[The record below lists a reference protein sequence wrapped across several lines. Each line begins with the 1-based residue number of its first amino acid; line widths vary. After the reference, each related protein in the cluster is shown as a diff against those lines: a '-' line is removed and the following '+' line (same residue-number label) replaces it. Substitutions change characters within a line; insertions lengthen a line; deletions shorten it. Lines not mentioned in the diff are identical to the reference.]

1 MKNVVVCLLLVN
13 MLLIYSTEFGVCD
26 ETTKTLPKLWTKSI
40 LFWEWVI
47 YILQNF
53 HQPPESLLCFRTIA
67 LENLLSLLCTNQRI
81 LCSAKRWIVIMV
93 VHTTSSN
100 DTVSLSLFKLVS
112 FGICVF
118 MNTSHTHSYTKD
130 VFFRNTDSM
139 DATSFTKCVDVCMR
153 KANTQKNELMTVG
166 TFNGNRKRNIHSST
180 KTTTTKATMSSRW
193 KWCSLSIS
201 VLIRGTALFVGFVI
215 K

>member
-130 VFFRNTDSM
+130 VFFSEHR
-139 DATSFTKCVDVCMR
+139 
-153 KANTQKNELMTVG
+153 
-166 TFNGNRKRNIHSST
+166 FNGCHFIHQVCGCVYGEG
-180 KTTTTKATMSSRW
+180 KHAKKWIDDSRY
-193 KWCSLSIS
+193 I
-201 VLIRGTALFVGFVI
+201 
-215 K
+215 